1 MRNNGKKTNRTY
13 KQRLTKV
20 LFSSLFLPI
29 LITFIVMAVFTYK
42 EISDNIYT
50 EYNVASEK
58 AESNFSASLL
68 ENIDKIVG
76 IKVNSSFDSYMS
88 GAYANDPSGAFT
100 FLDKYNLVIKAYST
114 DLVGDIR
121 VYCLNGIPFNSEYF
135 WRYSTF
141 EEDPLNYS
149 NDAYFRAFLTNPQK
163 TDQNFIY
170 YAKKTAGEEY
180 LIILNQVFSYD
191 GETLNGFIRVA
202 IDMQYVTENLDVP
215 VNSDYSVYLELDGKY
230 SLKID
235 YSMLEGER
243 FVKTNLIETS
253 DNPYHQQFNSNKLIG
268 VNYQFDTMHRY
279 MPLIYASIVCL
290 ILLLVAF
297 VIIRLYTARISTSLM
312 SRINDL
318 LRYACMDMEDL
329 INTKLNQSDEV
340 YSDEFGEIDSKI
352 VELISYVRQ
361 YYDEANASKSAVV
374 DMQME
379 LLQKRFNPHLLY
391 NTLACIKYKNK
402 DKETSKI
409 IDSLVK
415 YYRISLRRDGN
426 IVRLRDEL
434 DLLYGYVDIIN
445 FSHDI
450 DVKLI
455 DECNDYELPILKNI
469 LQPFVEN
476 SIFHGLEEKKSDYKF
491 VKISVTSDESNI
503 TISVYDNGLGMDE
516 DTLQRFRQGSFTS
529 TINNFGSSNTFE
541 RIRKYYQDKAT
552 ISVDSKEGE
561 YTLITISIAL

>member
-1 MRNNGKKTNRTY
+1 
-13 KQRLTKV
+13 
-20 LFSSLFLPI
+20 
-29 LITFIVMAVFTYK
+29 
-42 EISDNIYT
+42 
-50 EYNVASEK
+50 
-58 AESNFSASLL
+58 
-68 ENIDKIVG
+68 
-76 IKVNSSFDSYMS
+76 
-88 GAYANDPSGAFT
+88 
-100 FLDKYNLVIKAYST
+100 
-114 DLVGDIR
+114 
-121 VYCLNGIPFNSEYF
+121 
-135 WRYSTF
+135 
-141 EEDPLNYS
+141 
-149 NDAYFRAFLTNPQK
+149 
-163 TDQNFIY
+163 
-170 YAKKTAGEEY
+170 
-180 LIILNQVFSYD
+180 
-191 GETLNGFIRVA
+191 
-202 IDMQYVTENLDVP
+202 
-215 VNSDYSVYLELDGKY
+215 
-230 SLKID
+230 
-235 YSMLEGER
+235 
-243 FVKTNLIETS
+243 
-253 DNPYHQQFNSNKLIG
+253 
-268 VNYQFDTMHRY
+268 
-279 MPLIYASIVCL
+279 
-290 ILLLVAF
+290 
-297 VIIRLYTARISTSLM
+297 M

-318 LRYACMDMEDL
+318 LRYARMDMEDL

-379 LLQKRFNPHLLY
+379 LLQERFNPHLLY

-561 YTLITISIAL
+561 YTLIKISIAL

>member
-88 GAYANDPSGAFT
+88 GAYANDTSGASA

-114 DLVGDIR
+114 DLVGGIR
-121 VYCLNGIPFNSEYF
+121 VYCLNDIPFNSEYF

-170 YAKKTAGEEY
+170 YAKNTAGEEY
-180 LIILNQVFSYD
+180 LIILNQIFSYD

-202 IDMQYVTENLDVP
+202 IDMQYVTQNLDVP

-235 YSMLEGER
+235 YSMLDGER
-243 FVKTNLIETS
+243 LVKTNLIETS

-318 LRYACMDMEDL
+318 LRYARMDMEDL

-379 LLQKRFNPHLLY
+379 LLQERFNPHLLY
-391 NTLACIKYKNK
+391 NTLACIKYKNN

-476 SIFHGLEEKKSDYKF
+476 SIFHGLEEKKSDSKF

-552 ISVDSKEGE
+552 ISVDSKVGE

>member
-1 MRNNGKKTNRTY
+1 
-13 KQRLTKV
+13 
-20 LFSSLFLPI
+20 
-29 LITFIVMAVFTYK
+29 MAIFTYK
-42 EISDNIYT
+42 EISDNIYN
-50 EYNVASEK
+50 EYTVASEK
-58 AESNFSASLL
+58 AESNFSAVLL

-76 IKVNSSFDSYMS
+76 IKVNPSFDSYMS
-88 GAYANDPSGAFT
+88 GSYEDKPSEARD
-100 FLDKYNLVIKAYST
+100 FLRMYNLVIKAYST
-114 DLVGDIR
+114 DLVGDIK

-135 WRYSTF
+135 LMYSNF

-149 NDAYFRAFLTNPQK
+149 NDAYFRSFLINAHK

-170 YAKKTAGEEY
+170 FAKNDVGEEY
-180 LIILNQVFSYD
+180 LIMLNQVISYD
-191 GETLNGFIRVA
+191 GVTLNGFMRIA
-202 IDMQYVTENLDVP
+202 IDMNYVIQTLDVP
-215 VNSDYSVYLELDGKY
+215 VNSDYSVFLELDGKY
-230 SLKID
+230 SLRLD
-235 YSMLEGER
+235 YSTVDGER
-243 FVKTNLIETS
+243 VVKTNLIETEA
-253 DNPYHQQFNSNKLIG
+253 NPYHQQFNSNSLIG

-279 MPLIYASIVCL
+279 MPLVYASVVCI
-290 ILLLVAF
+290 ILLVVTF

-318 LRYACMDMEDL
+318 LRYAHMDIEDL
-329 INTKLNQSDEV
+329 INTKLNKNEEV
-340 YSDEFGEIDSKI
+340 LSDEFGEIDSKI

-361 YYDEANASKSAVV
+361 YYDEANASKNAVV

-379 LLQKRFNPHLLY
+379 LLQERFNPHLLY

-409 IDSLVK
+409 IDALVK

-445 FSHDI
+445 FSHDTN
-450 DVKLI
+450 VKLI
-455 DECNDYELPILKNI
+455 DECNNYELPILKNI

-476 SIFHGLEEKKSDYKF
+476 SIFHGLEEKDIDDKF
-491 VKISVTSDESNI
+491 VKISVISDDDNI
-503 TISVYDNGLGMDE
+503 TISIYDNGLGMDE
-516 DTLQRFRQGSFTS
+516 ETLQRFRQGSFTS

-541 RIRKYYQDKAT
+541 RIRKYYQDRAT

-561 YTLITISIAL
+561 YTVITISIVL